1 MIQDGYPP
9 STQFI
14 FNSSSAIIAKV
25 STTTSTVKVDS
36 TKDEDYYKC
45 YSQNF
50 PMDQSRTEISENT
63 VLLNVTGKLSITL
76 FMGWL

>member
-1 MIQDGYPP
+1 MVSYPP

-14 FNSSSAIIAKV
+14 FNSSTAIIANV
-25 STTTSTVKVDS
+25 STTTCTVKVDD

-50 PMDQSRTEISENT
+50 PMGHSRTGAFENT
-63 VLLNVTGKLSITL
+63 VLLNVTGKFSISLCTV
-76 FMGWL
+76 